1 MALACAFRTWMN
13 SQDEL
18 ESEGEDTGIR
28 KFREKVRQ
36 ENGNK
41 LIVFDEDR
49 YAIFETYEIAI
60 LCGRNALKP
69 RGVPE
74 TITKEDI
81 LHKYRVLLE

>member
-1 MALACAFRTWMN
+1 M
-13 SQDEL
+13 
-18 ESEGEDTGIR
+18 R

-49 YAIFETYEIAI
+49 HAIFDTCEIVI
-60 LCGRNALKP
+60 LCGRTVLKP

-74 TITKEDI
+74 TITNEDI
-81 LHKYRVLLE
+81 LQKHGVLLE